1 MLVHYSRIVL
11 RQVAKE
17 DIRGTEVEGVQ
28 HFLADAK
35 VLESLIFLVL
45 VHLLP
50 VSADIFD
57 YDLRHLQIGH
67 LVLGNPK
74 YLGYHR
80 KG

>member
-1 MLVHYSRIVL
+1 MLVHYSRVVF

-17 DIRGTEVEGVQ
+17 DIRRAEVESVQ
-28 HFLADAK
+28 HLLADAK
-35 VLESLIFLVL
+35 VLESLVFLML

-67 LVLGNPK
+67 LVLGNPE
-74 YLGYHR
+74 YLGYH
-80 KG
+80 